1 MNKSLFSPAALGLLG
16 APTFGVVEA
25 DGGGTASAPS
35 IPVAVPSSI
44 PTTDAHAVSPEVA
57 NLIADLSKAPGIGQ
71 EIYAAYRTKG
81 AQGAL
86 SAALTHIADATATF
100 HDFTAA
106 LPAIKSG
113 YKTSEFWLTIGYA
126 VGAQV
131 ITLLNPHLSPT
142 VVNILEV
149 SSAVLP
155 VVYTLSRALVK
166 INTHATAPAV
176 APAVG
181 LLPAALAT
189 VGKA

>member
-1 MNKSLFSPAALGLLG
+1 MNKSLASRLTAALAIFGGPRFTVVPSEGG
-16 APTFGVVEA
+16 AA
-25 DGGGTASAPS
+25 APAPA

-86 SAALTHIADATATF
+86 SAALTHISDATTTF

-126 VGAQV
+126 VGAQA

-166 INTHATAPAV
+166 INTPAA

-181 LLPAALAT
+181 QLPAALGTA
-189 VGKA
+189 GKP